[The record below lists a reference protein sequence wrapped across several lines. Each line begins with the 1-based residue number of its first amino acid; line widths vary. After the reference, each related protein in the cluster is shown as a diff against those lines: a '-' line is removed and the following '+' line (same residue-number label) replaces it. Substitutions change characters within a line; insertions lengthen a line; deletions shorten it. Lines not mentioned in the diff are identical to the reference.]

1 VEQDKPAPPES
12 LSFGLR
18 VVLDFALGGEGV
30 NEMSTVAT
38 VRSELSDLYARE
50 SAAIEQ
56 EFSTIGDGRAALARR
71 TALVDSIV
79 QRLWNEIV
87 VGTPSGLAPAE
98 PDSPKNF
105 ALVAT
110 GGFGRGW
117 LFPHSDIDLLFLQA
131 GSNSESEFK
140 DPIRRFSQEL
150 WDLRLKLSPATRNL
164 AECERLDPNNVEF
177 AISLLDC
184 RYLAGDRELFSRLHE
199 KAVPRLVG
207 RECQNL
213 IQNLGEITRAR
224 HHKFANTVFHLEPNV
239 KDGPGGLRDYNVANW
254 LALIS
259 AMEKLKVWP
268 DTKTLLPVSSRR
280 ALDAALDFQ
289 MSVRC
294 FLHFRHGRHD
304 NALTWEA
311 QDEAAARKIGASD
324 AEITNAADW
333 MRIYFGH
340 VRSVHR
346 VCNQLLEE
354 IPAAWS
360 SLYRQFQGW
369 RSRVASDDFSVVDG
383 LIFLKQPQQ
392 LGGLRDPEM
401 LLRLFHFM
409 AEHGLKLSTTTEYK
423 VEQALPALAATPPRG
438 AELWLYLQETLV
450 QPHAADALRAMN
462 ALRLLALLLP
472 ELKGIE
478 ALVVRD
484 FYHRYTVDEHSFLAI
499 ENLHRLKES
508 KSEWDQRF
516 AELLGELE
524 QPELLYLALL
534 LHDSGKAAP
543 GENHVEVSLQLT
555 ESCTERLDLDAVDRE
570 TVRYLV
576 ASHLEMSAA
585 MRRDVFDPANVKS
598 FAEKIGVPER
608 LKMLCLLTYADIKA
622 VNPEAM
628 TPWKADNL
636 WQLYI
641 ACANY
646 LSRSADER
654 VHTGDEGG
662 NLAHLRSLAP
672 VAGKKINIFLEGL
685 PQRYLRIHGATDVL
699 AHAEMAA
706 RLGQDGVQLS
716 LKQIRHWYELTLI
729 TTDRPFLFASV
740 SGALAAWGMNIVKA
754 NAFSNAAG
762 MVVDAFYFTDR
773 FRTLEMNLQ
782 EWERLKKSIAAVVRG
797 EADVA
802 RMLRDRLKSE
812 KADSTKVKVA
822 TQIEFDDNCSA
833 HSTLVQVLTQDRP
846 GLLYRM
852 CSLVSQQE
860 CNIEIALIETE
871 GQMAIDV
878 LYLTS
883 GGAKLSHDR
892 QVALGTALRDELAAK

>member
-1 VEQDKPAPPES
+1 MTT
-12 LSFGLR
+12 G
-18 VVLDFALGGEGV
+18 
-30 NEMSTVAT
+30 AT
-38 VRSELSDLYARE
+38 VRSELSDLYIRE
-50 SAAIEQ
+50 SAALER
-56 EFSTIGDGRAALARR
+56 EFLLTGEGRTALARR

-79 QRLWNEIV
+79 QRLWYEIIV
-87 VGTPSGLAPAE
+87 ASQPGSSPGG
-98 PDSPKNF
+98 PDNPKNF

-117 LFPHSDIDLLFLQA
+117 LFPHSDIDLLFLHA
-131 GSNSESEFK
+131 SGNSESAFK

-164 AECERLDPNNVEF
+164 AECERVDPNNVEF

-184 RYLAGDRELFSRLHE
+184 RYLAGDRDLFARLRE
-199 KAVPRLVG
+199 KAVPRLVA

-213 IQNLGEITRAR
+213 IQNLAELTRVR
-224 HHKFANTVFHLEPNV
+224 HHKFGNTVFHLEPNV

-259 AMEKLKVWP
+259 AMERLKVWP
-268 DTKTLLPVSSRR
+268 DINALLPVSSRR
-280 ALDAALDFQ
+280 AFDAAVDFQ

-304 NALTWEA
+304 NTLTWEA
-311 QDEAAARKIGASD
+311 QDEAAARKIGASIGAND

-333 MRIYFGH
+333 MRVYFGH

-383 LIFLKQPQQ
+383 LIFLQQPS
-392 LGGLRDPEM
+392 GLRDPEM

-409 AEHGLKLSTTTEYK
+409 AEHGLKLSTTTEFK

-508 KSEWDQRF
+508 KSEWDLRF
-516 AELLGELE
+516 GELLSELE

-534 LHDSGKAAP
+534 LHDSGKAVP
-543 GENHVEVSLQLT
+543 SDNHVELSLRLT
-555 ESCTERLDLDAVDRE
+555 DSCTERLDLDPVDRE

-598 FAEKIGVPER
+598 FAEKVGLPEQ

-654 VHTGDEGG
+654 VHTGDAGS
-662 NLAHLRSLAP
+662 NLAHVRSLAP
-672 VAGKKINIFLEGL
+672 VAGKRVNIFLEGL
-685 PQRYLRIHGATDVL
+685 PQRYLRIHGAADIL

-716 LKQIRHWYELTLI
+716 LKQVRHCYELTLI

-762 MVVDAFYFTDR
+762 LVVDTFYFTDR

-782 EWERLKKSIAAVVRG
+782 EWERLKKSIAAVIKG
-797 EADVA
+797 EADLA

-812 KADSTKVKVA
+812 KVNGTKVKVA
-822 TQIEFDDNCSA
+822 TQIEFDDGCSA
-833 HSTLVQVLTQDRP
+833 HSTLVQILTQDRP

-852 CSLVSQQE
+852 CSLVSKHE

-883 GGAKLSHDR
+883 DGAKLNADR
-892 QVALGTALRDELAAK
+892 QAALGQALRDELAEK

>member
-1 VEQDKPAPPES
+1 
-12 LSFGLR
+12 
-18 VVLDFALGGEGV
+18 
-30 NEMSTVAT
+30 MTTVAT

-50 SAAIEQ
+50 SASIEQ
-56 EFSTIGDGRAALARR
+56 EFSVTGEGRTAVAGR

-79 QRLWNEIV
+79 QRLWNEII
-87 VGTPSGLAPAE
+87 VGSPPASTNSGSSPAD
-98 PDSPKNF
+98 PDGPKNF

-117 LFPHSDIDLLFLQA
+117 LFPHSDIDLLFLYS
-131 GSNSESEFK
+131 GGNSENQFK

-150 WDLRLKLSPATRNL
+150 WDLRLKLSPATRSL
-164 AECERLDPNNVEF
+164 AECERFDPNNVEF

-199 KAVPRLVG
+199 KVVPRLVG

-224 HHKFANTVFHLEPNV
+224 HHKFGNTVFHLEPNV
-239 KDGPGGLRDYNVANW
+239 KDGPGGLRDYSVANW

-259 AMEKLKVWP
+259 AMEKLKVRP
-268 DTKTLLPVSSRR
+268 DTQTLLPVSSRR

-311 QDEAAARKIGASD
+311 QDEAAARKIGASFDMND

-333 MRIYFGH
+333 MRVYFGH
-340 VRSVHR
+340 VRGVHR
-346 VCNQLLEE
+346 VCAQLLEE

-383 LIFLKQPQQ
+383 LIFLQQPA
-392 LGGLRDPEM
+392 GLRDPEM

-499 ENLHRLKES
+499 ENLHRLRDS
-508 KSEWDQRF
+508 KTEWDRRF
-516 AELLGELE
+516 AELLGEVE

-534 LHDSGKAAP
+534 LHDSGKAVP
-543 GENHVEVSLQLT
+543 GDNHVAAGLQFT
-555 ESCTERLDLDAVDRE
+555 ESCADRLDLDPADRE
-570 TVRYLV
+570 TLRYLV

-585 MRRDVFDPANVKS
+585 ARRDVFDPANVKT
-598 FAEKIGVPER
+598 FAEKVGVPER
-608 LKMLCLLTYADIKA
+608 LKMLCLMTYADIKA

-628 TPWKADNL
+628 TAWKAENL

-641 ACANY
+641 AAANY

-654 VHTGDEGG
+654 VHTQD
-662 NLAHLRSLAP
+662 NDSTLAHL
-672 VAGKKINIFLEGL
+672 
-685 PQRYLRIHGATDVL
+685 
-699 AHAEMAA
+699 
-706 RLGQDGVQLS
+706 
-716 LKQIRHWYELTLI
+716 
-729 TTDRPFLFASV
+729 
-740 SGALAAWGMNIVKA
+740 
-754 NAFSNAAG
+754 
-762 MVVDAFYFTDR
+762 
-773 FRTLEMNLQ
+773 
-782 EWERLKKSIAAVVRG
+782 
-797 EADVA
+797 
-802 RMLRDRLKSE
+802 
-812 KADSTKVKVA
+812 
-822 TQIEFDDNCSA
+822 
-833 HSTLVQVLTQDRP
+833 
-846 GLLYRM
+846 
-852 CSLVSQQE
+852 
-860 CNIEIALIETE
+860 
-871 GQMAIDV
+871 
-878 LYLTS
+878 
-883 GGAKLSHDR
+883 
-892 QVALGTALRDELAAK
+892 

>member
-1 VEQDKPAPPES
+1 
-12 LSFGLR
+12 
-18 VVLDFALGGEGV
+18 
-30 NEMSTVAT
+30 MTTVAA
-38 VRSELSDLYARE
+38 VRSELRDLYVRE

-56 EFSTIGDGRAALARR
+56 EFSVTGEGRTALARR
-71 TALVDSIV
+71 TALVDTIV
-79 QRLWNEIV
+79 QRLWNEIIV
-87 VGTPSGLAPAE
+87 SSQPGSSPAD
-98 PDSPKNF
+98 PDSPKNL

-117 LFPHSDIDLLFLQA
+117 LFPHSDIDLLFLHA
-131 GSNSESEFK
+131 SASSESEFK

-164 AECERLDPNNVEF
+164 AECDKLDPNNIEF

-199 KAVPRLVG
+199 KVVPRLVG

-268 DTKTLLPVSSRR
+268 DAQTLLPVSSRR
-280 ALDAALDFQ
+280 AFDAALDFQ

-294 FLHFRHGRHD
+294 FLHFRYGRHD
-304 NALTWEA
+304 NTLTWEA
-311 QDEAAARKIGASD
+311 QDEAAARKIGAGD
-324 AEITNAADW
+324 LEITNAADW
-333 MRIYFGH
+333 MRVYFGH

-369 RSRVASDDFSVVDG
+369 RSRVASADFSVVDG
-383 LIFLKQPQQ
+383 LIFLQQPA
-392 LGGLRDPEM
+392 GLRDPEM

-438 AELWLYLQETLV
+438 AELWLYLQETLL

-499 ENLHRLKES
+499 EHLHRLKES

-516 AELLGELE
+516 AELQSELE

-534 LHDSGKAAP
+534 LHDSGKAVP
-543 GENHVEVSLQLT
+543 GQNHVEVSVQLT
-555 ESCTERLDLDAVDRE
+555 DSCVERLDLDPLDRE

-598 FAEKIGVPER
+598 FAEKVGVPER
-608 LKMLCLLTYADIKA
+608 LKMLCLMTYADIKA

-654 VHTGDEGG
+654 VHTGDDGSS
-662 NLAHLRSLAP
+662 LAHLRSLAP

-685 PQRYLRIHGATDVL
+685 PQRYLRIHGASDVL

-706 RLGQDGVQLS
+706 RLGQDGVQLN
-716 LKQIRHWYELTLI
+716 LKQVRHWYELTLV
-729 TTDRPFLFASV
+729 TADRPFLFASV

-754 NAFSNAAG
+754 NAFSNASG
-762 MVVDAFYFTDR
+762 IVVDTFYFTDR

-782 EWERLKKSIAAVVRG
+782 EWERLKKSIAAVVKG

-812 KADSTKVKVA
+812 KVNGTKVKIA
-822 TQIEFDDNCSA
+822 TQIEFDDGCSA
-833 HSTLVQVLTQDRP
+833 HSTMVQILTQDRP

-852 CSLVSQQE
+852 CSLVSKHE

-883 GGAKLSHDR
+883 GGAKLSADR
-892 QVALGTALRDELAAK
+892 QAALGQALRDELATK